1 MLSFIV
7 LISFQNLVQNFHF
20 LIFSE
25 LVNDQV
31 PEGKRSRINIIL
43 NSTEEGLVGLS
54 ALFRVTQPEEAEMGF
69 QLRQ

>member
-25 LVNDQV
+25 LVKDQV

-43 NSTEEGLVGLS
+43 TLTGC
-54 ALFRVTQPEEAEMGF
+54 TQ
-69 QLRQ
+69 